1 MWRTRGDVK
10 WRNRSYEIWL
20 LFDYSLEST
29 GLLNNSI
36 ICQSMQFIYYVPF
49 LYGLNYLYWFLA
61 GSSQGISLI
70 DFDSSAPAS
79 SELETTGGASGVND
93 LS

>member
-1 MWRTRGDVK
+1 
-10 WRNRSYEIWL
+10 
-20 LFDYSLEST
+20 
-29 GLLNNSI
+29 
-36 ICQSMQFIYYVPF
+36 MQFIYYLPF

-61 GSSQGISLI
+61 GSSQGISLV

-93 LS
+93 LSQSLAGLFSYVAQPAQAPGAVSTAAAATENT